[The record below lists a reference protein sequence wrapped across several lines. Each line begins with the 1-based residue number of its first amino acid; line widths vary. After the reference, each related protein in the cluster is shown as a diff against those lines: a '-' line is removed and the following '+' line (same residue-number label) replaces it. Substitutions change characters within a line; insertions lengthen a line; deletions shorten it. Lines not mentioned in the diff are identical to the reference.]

1 MKKVI
6 YVNGE
11 IDSELA
17 QTLQLEIDSAIEEGV
32 NEIEF
37 RFNSGGGSVT
47 SGLLIYDLISS
58 LSNIKTS
65 AYIYGVAA
73 SAATYGVLACDESSI
88 APNGQFM
95 VHEPCGGLYGDIET
109 LENDLEYFA
118 GLRNQ
123 ILAIYA
129 AKTGMTP
136 DEIVAKW
143 KPSWYMS
150 ANEAVEY
157 KFVDRVANALFTNQA
172 ENGVQDSP
180 ETPHIEN
187 EAKKLTDEIGSD
199 MEDSGDDS
207 VIFSLK
213 NIVKKCKEIIKRP
226 IVDEY
231 DEAADLQNKL
241 NTMAAEYEAL
251 KLENQS
257 IKDAMEANV
266 AELKNKLAEVE
277 NERTTLFNAIEEQK
291 KNIETTIS
299 NEVNAR
305 IAALGYDEEELADPV
320 NTVEETNIADVVR
333 NQGLDA
339 AITLMINRRVSKYL

>member
-1 MKKVI
+1 MKKTLYI
-6 YVNGE
+6 NGE

-150 ANEAVEY
+150 ANEAVEN
-157 KFVDRVANALFTNQA
+157 KFVDRVANGLFTNQA

-180 ETPHIEN
+180 ETPQIEN
-187 EAKKLTDEIGSD
+187 DAKELTDEID
-199 MEDSGDDS
+199 MEDSGDNS

-231 DEAADLQNKL
+231 DETADLQNKL

-266 AELKNKLAEVE
+266 AELKNKLEEVE
-277 NERTTLFNAIEEQK
+277 NERTSLFNAIEEQK
-291 KNIETTIS
+291 KNIETTIA
-299 NEVNAR
+299 NEVNNR
-305 IAALGYDEEELADPV
+305 IASLGYDEEELAEPINKIQEV
-320 NTVEETNIADVVR
+320 NIGEIVR
-333 NQGLDA
+333 SQGLDA
-339 AITLMINRRVSKYL
+339 ALNILIARKGNN